1 MPERSCVIMPCAYPP
16 ALAAKDLAGA
26 ISGDLQ
32 KAGQMGNGF
41 QFLDIIL
48 FAMVAAF
55 LVLRLRNVLGKKTG
69 HQRERQNPFAER
81 SQEMNEDKVVELPNR
96 RADDGA
102 EPDFEDDEET
112 AAQARRPDPAYD
124 SDDDR
129 LVAGIENI
137 READRFF
144 DPAGFLEGAN
154 GAFEMIVRA
163 FSAGELDRL
172 QPLLAEDVFEQFRD
186 AVEERARA
194 NETLETEITGI
205 SSSIVDAGMAGRDAV
220 VTVCFKSGQINVTRD
235 AENRIIDGDPNDVTE
250 IEDIWTFRRDTQS
263 ADPNWKLVET
273 GAQQ

>member
-1 MPERSCVIMPCAYPP
+1 MPERGCVIMSCVCPP
-16 ALAAKDLAGA
+16 ALAAEDLAGA
-26 ISGDLQ
+26 ISGHLQ

-69 HQRERQNPFAER
+69 HQRGRQNPFAER
-81 SQEMNEDKVVELPNR
+81 SQEMKGDKVVELPNR
-96 RADDGA
+96 RADNGA
-102 EPDFEDDEET
+102 DPDFEDDEET
-112 AAQARRPDPAYD
+112 AAQAHRPDPAYD
-124 SDDDR
+124 ADDDR
-129 LVAGIENI
+129 LVTGIENI
-137 READRFF
+137 REVDRFF

-154 GAFEMIVRA
+154 DAFEMIVRA

-172 QPLLAEDVFEQFRD
+172 QSLLAEDVFEQFRD
-186 AVEERARA
+186 AVEERTRA
-194 NETLETEITGI
+194 NETLETEITSI

-220 VTVCFKSGQINVTRD
+220 VTVRFQSGQINVTRD

>member
-1 MPERSCVIMPCAYPP
+1 
-16 ALAAKDLAGA
+16 
-26 ISGDLQ
+26 
-32 KAGQMGNGF
+32 MGNGF

-69 HQRERQNPFAER
+69 HQRERQNPFSAR

-96 RADDGA
+96 SSDDGA
-102 EPDFEDDEET
+102 EHDFEDDEET
-112 AAQARRPDPAYD
+112 AARTRPQDPVYDADDAR
-124 SDDDR
+124 
-129 LVAGIENI
+129 VVTGIEKI
-137 READRFF
+137 HGADSSF

-172 QPLLAEDVFEQFRD
+172 QPLLAEDVFEQFRN
-186 AVEERARA
+186 AVEERTQA

-205 SSSIVDAGMAGRDAV
+205 SSSIIDADMAGRDAV
-220 VTVCFKSGQINVTRD
+220 VIVRFQSGQINVTRD

-250 IEDIWTFRRDTQS
+250 IEDIWTFHRDTQS

-273 GAQQ
+273 GTR